1 MESSNLA
8 ARTRSRPDGARRWWH
23 RRSAT
28 KVPSRR
34 AAAWLAVLPCAAVA
48 ACGTVSGPAAAGDA
62 LGSQAGLAAAAPAG
76 WGPARQVPGTET
88 MSQQAEGNDGKS
100 FVGTGITSVACPA
113 RGDCAASGGYVDG
126 GFNFLVFAGSQHGG
140 KWAPAAAL
148 PGDAALVGHGG
159 VAGSDEMW
167 SGPFLSQVS
176 CPSTG
181 NCAIAGNYQDAS
193 TSGTRPL
200 LDSQR
205 AGKWGQVHPLS
216 HATALLTI
224 SCPAAGTC
232 AAGGLRQVP
241 ATTPGG
247 AFVVSEKGGAWGAT
261 RPVTG
266 TDEPITTMSCGT
278 AGNCLAGGAGYL
290 AGGGFLF
297 RPTGT
302 AFLVSERNGRWAAA
316 RAVPGLSRLAGHRAS
331 AVDSVSCVAG
341 DCTAG
346 GSYVDASGRAQVFV
360 ATERGGVW
368 GNAQPLPG
376 LAALNKG
383 GLAEVTQVSCAG
395 AGSCAIGGSYGTMA
409 HRQFTQGW
417 VATETGGRW
426 GKAVEV
432 ARLKALNT
440 AGLATV
446 SSVSCRA
453 AECVAGGWYTTGGTQ
468 HAHGFLVSSR
478 HGRWGTAAQ
487 PPGLAALNS
496 GGQAQVTSVSCAPS
510 GWCTAVGDYTDAK
523 TFELRMFVVSQR

>member
-1 MESSNLA
+1 M
-8 ARTRSRPDGARRWWH
+8 
-23 RRSAT
+23 
-28 KVPSRR
+28 PSRR

-302 AFLVSERNGRWAAA
+302 AFLVSERNGRWDAA

-331 AVDSVSCVAG
+331 AVDSVSCAAG

-432 ARLKALNT
+432 AGLKALNT
-440 AGLATV
+440 AGLAAV

-510 GWCTAVGDYTDAK
+510 GWCTAVGDYTDAR